1 MRTYNKILRA
11 SESPLFYDKI
21 TKIKIKI
28 LLVED
33 NELLAKGLIY
43 SLEQKDYIVIHTVD
57 ISETLKIIEKERID
71 IAILDIS
78 LPDGN
83 GFDLY
88 KNYIKEKEIST
99 IFLTAKDEEDDIVKG
114 LELGAEDYITK
125 PFSTKELLARMNKI
139 ILRKNKNTIIK
150 IKDISFDIDKMV
162 VYKEN
167 KPIELT
173 SLELKILHL
182 LFMNINKVVT
192 RNEIIDKIWEWTG
205 NDINDNTVTVYLK
218 RIREKIKKGRGLSPS
233 LFVCAGELYY
243 QVQHFRGTK
252 RSPYRTLVE

>member
-1 MRTYNKILRA
+1 M
-11 SESPLFYDKI
+11 
-21 TKIKIKI
+21 KI

-57 ISETLKIIEKERID
+57 ISETLKIIENERID

-218 RIREKIKKGRGLSPS
+218 RIREKIKTDIIITIKGIG
-233 LFVCAGELYY
+233 
-243 QVQHFRGTK
+243 
-252 RSPYRTLVE
+252 YRIDKNEK

>member
-1 MRTYNKILRA
+1 M
-11 SESPLFYDKI
+11 
-21 TKIKIKI
+21 KI

-88 KNYIKEKEIST
+88 KDYIKEKEIST
-99 IFLTAKDEEDDIVKG
+99 IFLTAKDDEDDIVKG

-218 RIREKIKKGRGLSPS
+218 RIREKIKTDIIITIKGIG
-233 LFVCAGELYY
+233 
-243 QVQHFRGTK
+243 
-252 RSPYRTLVE
+252 YRIDKNEK

>member
-1 MRTYNKILRA
+1 MRTYNKIWGLA
-11 SESPLFYDKI
+11 KALYFMIKLHQLFMPVRKE
-21 TKIKIKI
+21 KIKMKI

-99 IFLTAKDEEDDIVKG
+99 IFLTAKDDEDDIVKG

-162 VYKEN
+162 VYKEE
-167 KPIELT
+167 KQIELT

-218 RIREKIKKGRGLSPS
+218 RIREKIKTNIIITIKGIG
-233 LFVCAGELYY
+233 
-243 QVQHFRGTK
+243 
-252 RSPYRTLVE
+252 YRIDKNEK